1 MISGLIIIYLMIGF
15 LIIQQ
20 IYEKLPQ
27 IDNAIQAAIVIILWP
42 YYLIY
47 TILKP
52 NKPKNNQ

>member
-1 MISGLIIIYLMIGF
+1 MISGLIALYLMIGF
-15 LIIQQ
+15 FAIQQ

-52 NKPKNNQ
+52 KKPKQ